1 MKQHSSQPQKR
12 KRSRVRTFF
21 KWFGLVLGTLV
32 LIGATT
38 LAILCC
44 YGAAYVQ
51 DVILPEVASS
61 NVTLLASSTD
71 LSSVVYYYDEDSG
84 DYETLETLYASENRE
99 WISYEDIPENLL
111 NATVAIEDKRFYQ
124 HNGVDWKRTAAAVVY
139 MFTGQSIQGGS
150 TITQQLIKNL
160 TQQDEV
166 TVRRKVV
173 EIFEALEYEKTHT
186 KQEILEWYL
195 NEIYL
200 GRGCYGVKT
209 AAQKYF
215 GKDVGDLDLAE
226 CAALISIT
234 NNPSLYDPY
243 NHPENNL
250 ERRTLVLEQMY
261 QQGYITEEE
270 RDAALA
276 EELVFTTGST
286 DSDDGSS
293 NGDYYSWYTDAV
305 IKQVINDLVD
315 TYGYDEST
323 ANQLV
328 FSGGLKIYSCLDP
341 DIQADV
347 DEIYTDTENVAGM
360 ESSGGDQLQSAIT
373 VVDNET
379 GAVVALAGGIG
390 EKEGNRIWNRA
401 TDTVR
406 QPGSSIKPLSVY
418 SQALE
423 LGEILPNTIV
433 EDSAFEDG
441 WPKNSHGGYIG
452 NVDIM
457 YAVAQSLNT
466 VAVKVLDMVG
476 TRNSYNFLTEKYQLS
491 SLVDNYV
498 GTSGKVY
505 SDVDYSPLALGGLT
519 NGVSTYE
526 MAAAYSTFSR
536 GGEYISPYLY
546 TAVVNSEGEVLL
558 QTEGYSVDVDSAG
571 NVTITGQGTGEVIL
585 STSTCFYM
593 TEMLEA
599 VVSEGTGTSAA
610 IDGMSVA
617 GKTGTT
623 DDDYDRWFV
632 GYTPYYTAAVWTGYD
647 SSSKVN
653 ASSNPAVILWQKV
666 MSRVSSG
673 QADIGFNEDMVSTA
687 VTYCTNCGGIATS
700 KSPDTRTAL
709 FLSGDEPGYTC
720 TCGKS
725 SSSKKDTSSDED
737 DEAAEEETITDT
749 TETETETE
757 TETTT
762 GNTSTKTENS
772 GSSNNNESSQTESN
786 QTTDNT
792 TQDSQ
797 QSDNTETDEPE
808 ENEPDDD
815 DTDEE

>member
-1 MKQHSSQPQKR
+1 SA
-12 KRSRVRTFF
+12 VDT
-21 KWFGLVLGTLV
+21 
-32 LIGATT
+32 IYA
-38 LAILCC
+38 
-44 YGAAYVQ
+44 
-51 DVILPEVASS
+51 DASYF
-61 NVTLLASSTD
+61 AD
-71 LSSVVYYYDEDSG
+71 YDS
-84 DYETLETLYASENRE
+84 A
-99 WISYEDIPENLL
+99 
-111 NATVAIEDKRFYQ
+111 
-124 HNGVDWKRTAAAVVY
+124 
-139 MFTGQSIQGGS
+139 TGQ
-150 TITQQLIKNL
+150 
-160 TQQDEV
+160 
-166 TVRRKVV
+166 
-173 EIFEALEYEKTHT
+173 
-186 KQEILEWYL
+186 
-195 NEIYL
+195 
-200 GRGCYGVKT
+200 
-209 AAQKYF
+209 
-215 GKDVGDLDLAE
+215 
-226 CAALISIT
+226 
-234 NNPSLYDPY
+234 
-243 NHPENNL
+243 
-250 ERRTLVLEQMY
+250 
-261 QQGYITEEE
+261 
-270 RDAALA
+270 
-276 EELVFTTGST
+276 EL
-286 DSDDGSS
+286 
-293 NGDYYSWYTDAV
+293 
-305 IKQVINDLVD
+305 L
-315 TYGYDEST
+315 
-323 ANQLV
+323 
-328 FSGGLKIYSCLDP
+328 
-341 DIQADV
+341 
-347 DEIYTDTENVAGM
+347 
-360 ESSGGDQLQSAIT
+360 SAIT
-373 VVDNET
+373 IVDNDT
-379 GAVVALAGGIG
+379 GAVVALAGGVG

-466 VAVKVLDMVG
+466 VAVKVLDIIG
-476 TRNSYNFLTEKYQLS
+476 PRNSYNFLTEKYQLS

-571 NVTITGQGTGEVIL
+571 NVTINGQGAGDVIL

-647 SSSKVN
+647 SSSKIN
-653 ASSNPAVILWQKV
+653 SISNPAVVLWQQV
-666 MSRVSSG
+666 MSLVSSG
-673 QADIGFNEDMVSTA
+673 QADVGFNEDTGPSE
-687 VTYCTNCGGIATS
+687 VTNCTNCGGIATS
-700 KSPDTRTAL
+700 KSPGTRTAL

-725 SSSKKDTSSDED
+725 SSSKQETTSDED
-737 DEAAEEETITDT
+737 EEAEEETTTDT

-757 TETTT
+757 TENTK

-772 GSSNNNESSQTESN
+772 GSSHNNQSSQTESN
-786 QTTDNT
+786 QTADST

-797 QSDNTETDEPE
+797 QNDNTETDEPE
-808 ENEPDDD
+808 EDEPDDD
-815 DTDEE
+815 DNEED

>member
-1 MKQHSSQPQKR
+1 MI
-12 KRSRVRTFF
+12 
-21 KWFGLVLGTLV
+21 

-38 LAILCC
+38 VAILCC
-44 YGAAYVQ
+44 YGAAYIQ

-61 NVTLLASSTD
+61 NVNLLASTTD
-71 LSSVVYYYDEDSG
+71 LSSVIYYYDEDSG
-84 DYETLETLYASENRE
+84 DYETLQTLYASENRE
-99 WISYEDIPENLL
+99 WVSYEDIPENLI
-111 NATVAIEDKRFYQ
+111 NATVAIEDKRFYK

-186 KQEILEWYL
+186 KDEIMEWYL

-215 GKDVGDLDLAE
+215 GKDVSDLDLAE

-243 NHPENNL
+243 NHSENNL
-250 ERRTLVLEQMY
+250 ERRTLVLEQMCD
-261 QQGYITEEE
+261 QGYITEEE
-270 RDAALA
+270 RDAAIA
-276 EELVFTTGST
+276 EEIVFTSVST
-286 DSDDGSS
+286 ESDDSS
-293 NGDYYSWYTDAV
+293 SSGDYYSWYTDAV

-341 DIQADV
+341 EIQADV
-347 DEIYTDTENVAGM
+347 DEIYTNTENVSGM
-360 ESSGGDQLQSAIT
+360 ESSSGNQLQSAIT

-379 GAVVALAGGIG
+379 GAVVALAGGVG

-423 LGEILPNTIV
+423 SGDILPNTIV

-441 WPKNSHGGYIG
+441 WPKNSHGGYSG
-452 NVDIM
+452 NVDVM

-466 VAVKVLDMVG
+466 VAVKVLDMIG
-476 TRNSYNFLTEKYQLS
+476 TQTSYNFLTEKFQLS

-536 GGEYISPYLY
+536 DGVYISPYLY

-558 QTEGYSVDVDSAG
+558 QTEGYSVDVDSDG
-571 NVTITGQGTGEVIL
+571 SVTITGQAGGEAIL
-585 STSTCFYM
+585 STATCFYM

-599 VVSEGTGTSAA
+599 VVTEGTGTSAA

-647 SSSKVN
+647 SASKIN
-653 ASSNPAVILWQKV
+653 SASNPAVILWQKV
-666 MSRVSSG
+666 LSLVSSG
-673 QADIGFNEDMVSTA
+673 QEDIGFNEDMVSTA
-687 VTYCTNCGGIATS
+687 VTYCTKCGGVATS
-700 KSPDTRTAL
+700 KSSGTRTAL
-709 FLSGDEPGYTC
+709 FLSGDEPGYSC
-720 TCGKS
+720 TCGAS
-725 SSSKKDTSSDED
+725 SSSKKNTSSNSDTDED
-737 DEAAEEETITDT
+737 TTADDSETDATQDA
-749 TETETETE
+749 
-757 TETTT
+757 
-762 GNTSTKTENS
+762 TKTEE
-772 GSSNNNESSQTESN
+772 SNTNGSQTEGD
-786 QTTDNT
+786 QATDDT
-792 TQDSQ
+792 TQENQDT
-797 QSDNTETDEPE
+797 NTDAEEPE
-808 ENEPDDD
+808 EEPDET
-815 DTDEE
+815 DTDAE

>member
-1 MKQHSSQPQKR
+1 MKQHSSQPPKP
-12 KRSRVRTFF
+12 KRSPVKTFF
-21 KWFGLVLGTLV
+21 KWFGLVFGTLV

-38 LAILCC
+38 VAILCC
-44 YGAAYVQ
+44 YGAAYIQ
-51 DVILPEVASS
+51 DTILPEVANS

-71 LSSVVYYYDEDSG
+71 LSSVVYYYDEDS
-84 DYETLETLYASENRE
+84 DSYETLETLYASENRE

-215 GKDVGDLDLAE
+215 GKDVEDLDLAE

-250 ERRTLVLEQMY
+250 SRRTLVLEQMCE
-261 QQGYITEEE
+261 QGYITEEE
-270 RDAALA
+270 RDAAIA
-276 EELVFTTGST
+276 EELVFTTGSS
-286 DSDDGSS
+286 DSDDSS
-293 NGDYYSWYTDAV
+293 ASGDYYSWYTDAV
-305 IKQVINDLVD
+305 IKQVISDLVD
-315 TYGYDEST
+315 VYGYDESV
-323 ANQLV
+323 ANQMV

-347 DEIYTDTENVAGM
+347 DEIYTNTENVSGM
-360 ESSGGDQLQSAIT
+360 ESSSGDQLQSAIT

-379 GAVVALAGGIG
+379 GAVVALAGGVG
-390 EKEGNRIWNRA
+390 EKVGNRIWNRA

-406 QPGSSIKPLSVY
+406 QPGSSIKPLSAY

-423 LGEILPNTIV
+423 NGDILPNTIV

-452 NVDIM
+452 DVDVM

-476 TRNSYNFLTEKYQLS
+476 TRNSYNFLTEKFQLS

-558 QTEGYSVDVDSAG
+558 QTEGYSVDVDSDG
-571 NVTITGQGTGEVIL
+571 SVTVTGQGTGDVIL

-599 VVSEGTGTSAA
+599 VVTEGTGTNAA

-647 SSSKVN
+647 SASKINSST
-653 ASSNPAVILWQKV
+653 NPAVILWQQV
-666 MSRVSSG
+666 MSLVSSG

-687 VTYCTNCGGIATS
+687 VTYCTKCGGTATS
-700 KSPDTRTAL
+700 KSSSTRTAL
-709 FLSGDEPGYTC
+709 FLSGDEPGYSC

-725 SSSKKDTSSDED
+725 SSSKKDTSSEK
-737 DEAAEEETITDT
+737 ETEEEAT
-749 TETETETE
+749 TAEIETETE

-762 GNTSTKTENS
+762 GNTNTQTETG
-772 GSSNNNESSQTESN
+772 GSSNNNQSSQTEDN
-786 QTTDNT
+786 KTTDDT
-792 TQDSQ
+792 TQDNQ
-797 QSDNTETDEPE
+797 NDNTETTEPE
-808 ENEPDDD
+808 TTEPDN
-815 DTDEE
+815 DTEEE

>member
-12 KRSRVRTFF
+12 KRSPVRTFF

-71 LSSVVYYYDEDSG
+71 LPSVDYYYDEDSG

-124 HNGVDWKRTAAAVVY
+124 HNGVDWKRTAAAVVD
-139 MFTGQSIQGGS
+139 MFPGLRIQGGS
-150 TITQQLIKNL
+150 PITQQLIKNL

-270 RDAALA
+270 RDDAIA

-293 NGDYYSWYTDAV
+293 SGDYYSWYTDAV

-347 DEIYTDTENVAGM
+347 DEIYTDAENVAGM
-360 ESSGGDQLQSAIT
+360 ESSGGDPLQS
-373 VVDNET
+373 
-379 GAVVALAGGIG
+379 
-390 EKEGNRIWNRA
+390 
-401 TDTVR
+401 
-406 QPGSSIKPLSVY
+406 
-418 SQALE
+418 
-423 LGEILPNTIV
+423 
-433 EDSAFEDG
+433 
-441 WPKNSHGGYIG
+441 
-452 NVDIM
+452 
-457 YAVAQSLNT
+457 
-466 VAVKVLDMVG
+466 
-476 TRNSYNFLTEKYQLS
+476 
-491 SLVDNYV
+491 
-498 GTSGKVY
+498 
-505 SDVDYSPLALGGLT
+505 
-519 NGVSTYE
+519 
-526 MAAAYSTFSR
+526 
-536 GGEYISPYLY
+536 
-546 TAVVNSEGEVLL
+546 
-558 QTEGYSVDVDSAG
+558 
-571 NVTITGQGTGEVIL
+571 
-585 STSTCFYM
+585 
-593 TEMLEA
+593 
-599 VVSEGTGTSAA
+599 
-610 IDGMSVA
+610 
-617 GKTGTT
+617 
-623 DDDYDRWFV
+623 
-632 GYTPYYTAAVWTGYD
+632 
-647 SSSKVN
+647 
-653 ASSNPAVILWQKV
+653 
-666 MSRVSSG
+666 
-673 QADIGFNEDMVSTA
+673 
-687 VTYCTNCGGIATS
+687 
-700 KSPDTRTAL
+700 
-709 FLSGDEPGYTC
+709 
-720 TCGKS
+720 
-725 SSSKKDTSSDED
+725 
-737 DEAAEEETITDT
+737 
-749 TETETETE
+749 
-757 TETTT
+757 
-762 GNTSTKTENS
+762 
-772 GSSNNNESSQTESN
+772 
-786 QTTDNT
+786 
-792 TQDSQ
+792 
-797 QSDNTETDEPE
+797 
-808 ENEPDDD
+808 
-815 DTDEE
+815 

>member
-1 MKQHSSQPQKR
+1 M
-12 KRSRVRTFF
+12 
-21 KWFGLVLGTLV
+21 LGTLI

-38 LAILCC
+38 VAILCC

-51 DVILPEVASS
+51 DVILPEVANST
-61 NVTLLASSTD
+61 VTLLSTSTD

-270 RDAALA
+270 RDAAIA

-286 DSDDGSS
+286 DSDDSS
-293 NGDYYSWYTDAV
+293 ASGDYYSWYTDAV
-305 IKQVINDLVD
+305 IKQVINDLVE
-315 TYGYDEST
+315 TYDYDESV
-323 ANQLV
+323 ANQMV

-347 DEIYTDTENVAGM
+347 DEIYTDTENVVGM

-379 GAVVALAGGIG
+379 GAVVALAGGVG

-423 LGEILPNTIV
+423 SGDILPNTIV

-452 NVDIM
+452 NIDVM

-558 QTEGYSVDVDSAG
+558 QTEGYSVDVDSDG
-571 NVTITGQGTGEVIL
+571 SVSITGQGTGEVIL

-673 QADIGFNEDMVSTA
+673 QADIGFNENMVSTA
-687 VTYCTNCGGIATS
+687 VTYCTNCGGTATS
-700 KSPDTRTAL
+700 RSPGTRTAL

-737 DEAAEEETITDT
+737 DEATEEETT
-749 TETETETE
+749 TAETETETE
-757 TETTT
+757 TETST
-762 GNTSTKTENS
+762 GNTTTQTES
-772 GSSNNNESSQTESN
+772 GGSSNNNQSSQTENS
-786 QTTDNT
+786 QTTDDT

-797 QSDNTETDEPE
+797 QNDSTEADEQE
-808 ENEPDDD
+808 ETESDD
-815 DTDEE
+815 DTETEEE